1 VTTCIESKSVVLGG
15 FQFAPPGGASDTNP
29 NTAFFATISSMA
41 AGEQL
46 GYLGDPMSQIAIPIF
61 ESMNDSG
68 RGEIVGV
75 LQATLHWRDYL
86 RDILPVTNH
95 GHQVVIENECD
106 VAGENS
112 FTYRIDGPVA
122 KVVGLGDKHDRRFSQ
137 YVVDGYFSKQ
147 YIVDGTSQGLIFYQD
162 SCPYRFRVYPTQDDY
177 DEHVTAFP
185 VIFSISISGIFVFA
199 IGMFLFYD
207 HLVERRQMIVL
218 AKATQSTAIISS
230 LFVSDTNL
238 IFLLSKNL
246 SDVTLTAEASPGSF
260 ACIGNGQE
268 QQTKGRRHGHQQ
280 LQTKIVPQWC

>member
-1 VTTCIESKSVVLGG
+1 VNENLLENDYLAKLVTTCIESKSVVLGG

-86 RDILPVTNH
+86 QDALP
-95 GHQVVIENECD
+95 GIDAGYQVVIENACD
-106 VAGENS
+106 PPGQNA
-112 FTYRIDGPVA
+112 FTYQVTGPDVKEVA
-122 KVVGLGDKHDRRFSQ
+122 FGHRHDRQFSQ
-137 YVVDGYFSKQ
+137 YLVDGYFSKDTIQ
-147 YIVDGTSQGLIFYQD
+147 DGTPQGLRFHQD
-162 SCPYRFRVYPTQDDY
+162 SCPYEFHVYPTQHEY
-177 DEHVTAFP
+177 DKYVTSLP
-185 VIFSISISGIFVFA
+185 VVISLSISAIFVFT

-207 HLVERRQMIVL
+207 HLVERRQKIVL

-230 LFVSDTNL
+230 LFVSTG
-238 IFLLSKNL
+238 ISY
-246 SDVTLTAEASPGSF
+246 ASV
-260 ACIGNGQE
+260 Q
-268 QQTKGRRHGHQQ
+268 RH
-280 LQTKIVPQWC
+280 VF